1 MILIF
6 LSSITIIC
14 LLFILAIYIRRRCFY
29 SSEKS
34 SKQSKP
40 PQYYQDVWCE
50 LGKKWQVN
58 RKYLTIDEKIGQ
70 GCFGDVYKGQLK
82 QNDNQLID
90 VAVKVL
96 RG

>member
-1 MILIF
+1 M
-6 LSSITIIC
+6 LSSITIIS
-14 LLFILAIYIRRRCFY
+14 LLFLLVIYIRRRYFC
-29 SSEKS
+29 SSEIS
-34 SKQSKP
+34 SKQGKP

-50 LGKKWQVN
+50 LGKKWQIN
-58 RKYLTIDEKIGQ
+58 RKHLTIDEKIGQ

-82 QNDNQLID
+82 QNENQLID